1 MSFEGDKVNKNQ
13 IESKYGVLIVNLGT
27 PDKFNYWPVRRFLNQ
42 FLLDNRVV
50 EIPKLIWWPILQL
63 VLLLRTF
70 KTKKLYESIWKE
82 KGSPLMVFSKG
93 LLEKLK
99 ATGLENVEY
108 ELAMRYG
115 NPSIENGL
123 KNLRKKDCNK
133 IVIIPLFPQYAA
145 STSASIFDEV
155 SRIIS
160 KWRWVPSL
168 NFINSYHNEEKY
180 ISALSDSIKTKI
192 SIHKPQKII
201 FSFHGIPKRS
211 VIKGDP
217 YPLYCEETINLVA
230 KNLELSDDEYLLTFQ
245 SRFGYAEW
253 LKPYTS
259 DVMEEL
265 PNEGIKDILVIAP
278 GFSSDCLETIEEID
292 EENKEIFMEAGGE
305 KFEYVE
311 CLNDSDSHVN
321 LIQEIISKE
330 IR

>member
-13 IESKYGVLIVNLGT
+13 IESKCGILIVNLGT

-99 ATGLENVEY
+99 PTGLENGEY

-180 ISALSDSIKTKI
+180 ISALCDSIKTKI

-211 VIKGDP
+211 VTKGDP

>member
-13 IESKYGVLIVNLGT
+13 IESKCGILIVNLGT

-180 ISALSDSIKTKI
+180 ISALCDSIKTKI

-211 VIKGDP
+211 VTKGDP

>member
-1 MSFEGDKVNKNQ
+1 M
-13 IESKYGVLIVNLGT
+13 
-27 PDKFNYWPVRRFLNQ
+27 
-42 FLLDNRVV
+42 
-50 EIPKLIWWPILQL
+50 
-63 VLLLRTF
+63 
-70 KTKKLYESIWKE
+70 
-82 KGSPLMVFSKG
+82 
-93 LLEKLK
+93 
-99 ATGLENVEY
+99 
-108 ELAMRYG
+108 
-115 NPSIENGL
+115 
-123 KNLRKKDCNK
+123 
-133 IVIIPLFPQYAA
+133 
-145 STSASIFDEV
+145 
-155 SRIIS
+155 
-160 KWRWVPSL
+160 
-168 NFINSYHNEEKY
+168 
-180 ISALSDSIKTKI
+180 
-192 SIHKPQKII
+192 
-201 FSFHGIPKRS
+201 
-211 VIKGDP
+211 
-217 YPLYCEETINLVA
+217 VA